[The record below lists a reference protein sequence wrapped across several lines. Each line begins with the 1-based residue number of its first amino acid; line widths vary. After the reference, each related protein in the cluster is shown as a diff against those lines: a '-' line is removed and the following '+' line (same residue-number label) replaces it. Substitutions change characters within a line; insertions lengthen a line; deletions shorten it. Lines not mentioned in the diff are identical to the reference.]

1 MAEGPHKEQ
10 PDPASGQK
18 QHPKQQHNPLRRTA
32 ENLPPPIF
40 ILLFL
45 LFALYI
51 LFTSSLSSP
60 EPSVVP
66 DPKTSLTSS
75 PNQQVVPDSSNF
87 TMSSAEQT

>member
-1 MAEGPHKEQ
+1 MARGPHHEPK
-10 PDPASGQK
+10 DPASGQ
-18 QHPKQQHNPLRRTA
+18 QQQQHHPLRRTA

-66 DPKTSLTSS
+66 EIQTSLS
-75 PNQQVVPDSSNF
+75 PQSKSKVNFDSSS
-87 TMSSAEQT
+87 TMSSTEQT